1 MHIGGVRNRS
11 CDSACLLYNSMFEIT
26 AYFQKQDGG
35 ASFMPVQRAVVCGV
49 NEKMVRGRMAVSGM
63 KSAMRFCVAEDATS
77 MTMPT
82 NP

>member
-1 MHIGGVRNRS
+1 MNSTGVRNRS
-11 CDSACLLYNSMFEIT
+11 CDSACVLYNSMFEIT
-26 AYFQKQDGG
+26 AYFQKQEGG
-35 ASFMPVQRAVVCGV
+35 ASFVPVQRAVVCGV
-49 NEKMVRGRMAVSGM
+49 NEKMVRARMAVSGM

>member
-1 MHIGGVRNRS
+1 MM
-11 CDSACLLYNSMFEIT
+11 YNSMFEIT
-26 AYFQKQDGG
+26 AYYMKQEGG
-35 ASFMPVQRAVVCGV
+35 ASFMPVQRAVVCGM
-49 NEKMVRGRMAVSGM
+49 NEKMVRARMAVSGM

>member
-1 MHIGGVRNRS
+1 MNSTSVSNRS
-11 CDSACLLYNSMFEIT
+11 CDGACVLYSTMFEIT
-26 AYFQKQDGG
+26 AYFKREEGG

-49 NEKMVRGRMAVSGM
+49 NEKMVRARMAVSGM

-77 MTMPT
+77 MTMPP

>member
-1 MHIGGVRNRS
+1 MRVWGVRNRS
-11 CDSACLLYNSMFEIT
+11 CDGACVLYNSMFEIT
-26 AYFQKQDGG
+26 AYYMKQEGG

-49 NEKMVRGRMAVSGM
+49 NEKMVRARMAVSGM

-77 MTMPT
+77 MTMPP

>member
-1 MHIGGVRNRS
+1 MNSTGVSNRS
-11 CDSACLLYNSMFEIT
+11 CDGACVLYNSKFEIT
-26 AYFQKQDGG
+26 AFFKREEGG

-49 NEKMVRGRMAVSGM
+49 NEKMVRARMAVSGM

-77 MTMPT
+77 MTMPP

>member
-1 MHIGGVRNRS
+1 MNSTSVSNRS
-11 CDSACLLYNSMFEIT
+11 CDSACMMYNSMFEIT
-26 AYFQKQDGG
+26 AYFKREEGG

-49 NEKMVRGRMAVSGM
+49 NEKMVRARMAVSGM
-63 KSAMRFCVAEDATS
+63 RSAMRFCVAEDTTS

>member
-1 MHIGGVRNRS
+1 MM
-11 CDSACLLYNSMFEIT
+11 YNSMFEIT

-35 ASFMPVQRAVVCGV
+35 ASFMPVQRAVVCGA
-49 NEKMVRGRMAVSGM
+49 NEKMVRGRMAVTGLR
-63 KSAMRFCVAEDATS
+63 SAMRFCVAEDATS

>member
-1 MHIGGVRNRS
+1 MNSTGVSNRS
-11 CDSACLLYNSMFEIT
+11 CDGACVLYNSVFEIT

-49 NEKMVRGRMAVSGM
+49 NEKMVRARMAVSGM

>member
-1 MHIGGVRNRS
+1 MM
-11 CDSACLLYNSMFEIT
+11 YNSVFEIT
-26 AYFQKQDGG
+26 AYFQKQEGG

-49 NEKMVRGRMAVSGM
+49 NEKMVRARMAVSGM

-77 MTMPT
+77 MTMPP

>member
-1 MHIGGVRNRS
+1 MNSTGVSNRS

-26 AYFQKQDGG
+26 AYFQKQEGG

-49 NEKMVRGRMAVSGM
+49 NEKMVRARMVVTGLR
-63 KSAMRFCVAEDATS
+63 SAMRFCVAEDAPS
-77 MTMPT
+77 MTMPP

>member
-1 MHIGGVRNRS
+1 MNSTGVSNRS
-11 CDSACLLYNSMFEIT
+11 CDGACVLYSTMFEIT
-26 AYFQKQDGG
+26 AYFKREEGG

-49 NEKMVRGRMAVSGM
+49 NEKMVRARMAVSGM

-77 MTMPT
+77 MTMPP